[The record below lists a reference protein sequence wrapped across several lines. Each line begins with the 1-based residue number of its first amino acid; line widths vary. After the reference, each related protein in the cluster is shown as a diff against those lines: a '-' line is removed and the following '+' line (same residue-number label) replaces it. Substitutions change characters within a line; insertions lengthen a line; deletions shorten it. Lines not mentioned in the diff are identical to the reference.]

1 MEERRKIGQLFII
14 QYKCPVT
21 PQHREVRRKIEAAH
35 HIQYKFPVA
44 PQDMEERREIER
56 LINDL
61 ENARENAGARSLV
74 GCLGGTSFKQVRLIH
89 MHASRHDSV
98 TLCQKCFCKDKN
110 DSVHKEYNSEIYIY
124 RDIIIN

>member
-1 MEERRKIGQLFII
+1 MSCDSTAQGSEKKDR
-14 QYKCPVT
+14 
-21 PQHREVRRKIEAAH
+21 AAH

-110 DSVHKEYNSEIYIY
+110 DSVHKEYNSDIYIY
-124 RDIIIN
+124 RYYYLLITHIFTTV